1 MSDLNYNQ
9 VTKIK
14 VIGVGGGGCNAV
26 NRMVEDS
33 TVVGVEFYVANTD
46 LQVLKTSKVEDANR
60 ILLGRNTT
68 HGLGAGGN
76 PKVGKQAAE
85 ENIDEIKEIMKNTDM
100 VFITAGLGGGTGTG
114 AAPVFAKAAQDAGA
128 LTVGVVTKPFTF
140 EGPRR
145 MSQALEGL
153 DELKQYTDSLIIIPN
168 NRVKEILGGIPFK
181 DSFKETDNIL
191 VQAVKTVT
199 DLISYQAMINLDFAD
214 IRSVMEDQGTAL
226 IGIGMADGENRAVEA
241 AKKAIESPLLEA
253 SITGAHNAIINITG
267 GNDMTANDASAAVD
281 YIRTAAGGDVD
292 TIFGVA
298 FNEGLG
304 SRIIV
309 TVIATGFDKGV
320 KPETVGAA
328 PERPAKP
335 LDTGFKEEPVDD
347 YDTPSFFKK
356 RD

>member
-1 MSDLNYNQ
+1 MNDLNFNQ

-26 NRMVEDS
+26 NRMVEES
-33 TVVGVEFYVANTD
+33 TVVGVDFYVANTD
-46 LQVLKTSKVEDANR
+46 LQVLKTSKVEDENR
-60 ILLGRNTT
+60 ILLGKNTT

-76 PKVGKQAAE
+76 PKIGHQAAE
-85 ENIDEIKEIMKNTDM
+85 ENIDEIKELVKGTDM

-114 AAPVFAKAAQDAGA
+114 AAPIFAKAAQDAGA
-128 LTVGVVTKPFTF
+128 LTVAVVTKPFTF

-153 DELKQYTDSLIIIPN
+153 DELRQYTDSLIIIPN
-168 NRVKEILGGIPFK
+168 NRVKEILGNIPFK

-199 DLISYQAMINLDFAD
+199 DLIGYQAMINIDFAD

-226 IGIGMADGENRAVEA
+226 IGIGMADGENRAIEA

-253 SITGAHNAIINITG
+253 SITGASNALINITG
-267 GNDMTANDASAAVD
+267 GNDITANDASAAVD
-281 YIRTAAGGDVD
+281 YIRAAAGGNID

-298 FNEGLG
+298 FNENLG

-309 TVIATGFDKGV
+309 TVIATGFDSVADPAETAVRPV
-320 KPETVGAA
+320 KPAE
-328 PERPAKP
+328 
-335 LDTGFKEEPVDD
+335 TGFKEAPVDD
-347 YDTPSFFKK
+347 YDTPDFFKK
-356 RD
+356 RS

>member
-1 MSDLNYNQ
+1 MSNLDFNQ

-26 NRMVEDS
+26 NRMVEDN

-46 LQVLKTSKVEDANR
+46 LQVLKTSNVEDANR
-60 ILLGRNTT
+60 ILLGHNTT

-76 PKVGKQAAE
+76 PKVGRQAAE
-85 ENIDEIKEIMKNTDM
+85 ENIEEIKEIMKGTDM

-114 AAPVFAKAAQDAGA
+114 AAPVFAKAARDAGA

-140 EGPRR
+140 EGAKR
-145 MSQALEGL
+145 MSQALEGF
-153 DELKQYTDSLIIIPN
+153 DELKQYTDSLIVIPN
-168 NRVKEILGGIPFK
+168 NRVKEILGAIPFR

-199 DLISYQAMINLDFAD
+199 DLISYKAVINLDYAD
-214 IRSVMEDQGTAL
+214 IRSVMSNQGTAL

-267 GNDMTANDASAAVD
+267 GNDVTVNDANAAVD
-281 YIRTAAGGDVD
+281 YIRTAAGGNVD
-292 TIFGVA
+292 IIFGIA
-298 FNEGLG
+298 FNESLG

-309 TVIATGFDKGV
+309 TVIATGFDQ
-320 KPETVGAA
+320 TAA
-328 PERPAKP
+328 PTDNPAVSRTDKP
-335 LDTGFKEEPVDD
+335 LENSFKEEPVDD
-347 YDTPSFFKK
+347 YETPSFFKK
-356 RD
+356 RG